1 MNFEVPRF
9 RVWPLRSHAIK
20 SITLPSTEHK
30 PLSNWADKVL
40 NQQTHS
46 SGNKLRHPALK
57 YDVNLFQY
65 RAFHYPWTTE
75 DCNQIVLCNF
85 KPRDKLFPM
94 YSIFFFLKTK
104 NIQPNFFFFFLFSSA
119 GHPLA
124 CKWFWLAQI
133 LCTFSLFD
141 LVSLCKLT
149 NKVEILKPRMKS
161 Q

>member
-9 RVWPLRSHAIK
+9 IVWPFRSHTIR

-46 SGNKLRHPALK
+46 SGNKLRHSALK
-57 YDVNLFQY
+57 YDVNLFQN

-85 KPRDKLFPM
+85 KLWDKLFPM
-94 YSIFFFLKTK
+94 YLIFFFLRPKTF
-104 NIQPNFFFFFLFSSA
+104 NQTFFFFFPSA

-124 CKWFWLAQI
+124 CKWLAQI
-133 LCTFSLFD
+133 PCTFSLFD